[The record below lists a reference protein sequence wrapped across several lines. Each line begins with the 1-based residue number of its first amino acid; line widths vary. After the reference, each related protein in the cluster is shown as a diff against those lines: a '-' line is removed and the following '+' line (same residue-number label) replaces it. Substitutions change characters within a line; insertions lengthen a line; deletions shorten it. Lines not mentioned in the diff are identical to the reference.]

1 MWPVHSIF
9 CGVLMIVCSGPVVVW
24 MRMAPHE
31 LLYLSVW
38 FLLGGTTTFWEGLGG
53 VALLEVSLGHG
64 L

>member
-1 MWPVHSIF
+1 
-9 CGVLMIVCSGPVVVW
+9 

-38 FLLGGTTTFWEGLGG
+38 FLFGGTTRFWEGLGG
-53 VALLEVSLGHG
+53 VALLEVSLGDG